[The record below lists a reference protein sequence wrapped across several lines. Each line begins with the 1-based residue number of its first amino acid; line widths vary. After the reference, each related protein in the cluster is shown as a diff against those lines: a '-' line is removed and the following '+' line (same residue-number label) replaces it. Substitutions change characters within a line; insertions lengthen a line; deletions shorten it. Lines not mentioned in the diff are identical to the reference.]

1 MNWYSASIDVPT
13 SGKGLYEI
21 TERVQN
27 RLSDWRV
34 EEGMCF
40 VFLPHTSASLLIS
53 ENWDP
58 SARADIEKFL
68 EGLVPEKAPW
78 YTHTLEGSDDATSHI
93 RAMLT
98 ETSLSIP
105 VDSGRLCMGPWQG
118 IYVFEHRARTHT
130 RKVLL
135 RVMGVR

>member
-1 MNWYSASIDVPT
+1 VFRVPAAH
-13 SGKGLYEI
+13 
-21 TERVQN
+21 Q
-27 RLSDWRV
+27 RLPVDQRKL
-34 EEGMCF
+34 G
-40 VFLPHTSASLLIS
+40 SLC
-53 ENWDP
+53 
-58 SARADIEKFL
+58 AGL